1 MHKSDISDPESY
13 QTAYQEKIRDLIDR
27 LEEAD
32 LKNESGDTI
41 FEDVYIGI
49 VDAIAPLLQISCEK
63 HLNNAVSSAMV
74 DFNTNDPD
82 EVHAQKLLNLMGK
95 KNFMAAQD
103 YLTKLTIS
111 RKKAVSDSQRNKA
124 QGKRTDE
131 LDQAIRGLV
140 TKYPN
145 ISESTLLRELK
156 NERYQSKFYFESGYI
171 HFRNS
176 KKAARK
182 ISGLPQKLSRI
193 KAEML

>member
-13 QTAYQEKIRDLIDR
+13 QTAYQEKIRDLLDR

-49 VDAIAPLLQISCEK
+49 VDAIAPLLQISSEQL
-63 HLNNAVSSAMV
+63 LNNAMASAMV

-145 ISESTLLRELK
+145 ISESTLLRQLK
-156 NERYQSKFYFESGYI
+156 NERYQSKFYFEGDYI

-182 ISGLPQKLSRI
+182 ISGLPQKLSRV